1 MYKLSSTQKI
11 QVKLGAAVTANE
23 LPLVSTAVQL
33 TDAGFPMAAIT
44 PVLTVSN
51 GVTAVD
57 MAVGVASASVV
68 LKSLTI
74 YNADTAN
81 ANVTVQA
88 YNSTGPVTDT
98 LIIKDLGPGD
108 VLHYEDGE
116 GWQVH
121 RKRERTLADGQV
133 ANTPTL
139 VYTSTGQK
147 SFGLYLFN
155 TNTTAEVV
163 TVQIQRSGGTARTFR
178 QVTLQASES
187 YELRRIMLSPADVLL
202 LGTTTASKVNYLVFR
217 DPLTEE

>member
-44 PVLTVSN
+44 PVLTTST
-51 GVTAVD
+51 GVTPVD

-147 SFGLYLFN
+147 TLGLYLFN

-187 YELRRIMLSPADVLL
+187 YELRKLMLSPADVLL
-202 LGTTTASKVNYLVFR
+202 LGTTTGSKVNYLVFR

>member
-44 PVLTVSN
+44 PVLTTST
-51 GVTAVD
+51 GVTPVD